1 MKIKVHF
8 SVFHCNLYIYAFDF
22 WQVSL
27 QQCSFGVYVCC
38 KKCILL
44 VWSECSE
51 KLLDHWRRQTCT
63 RSVVAYVQLT
73 ETDDVTNE
81 LACLRYLFPKRYE
94 TRLEQCCRPISVLY
108 SSHTSVLLQSET
120 LLKILPDR
128 GISSSFCFSFVFVIS
143 RVLVCAALPWANRQ
157 PNTLQKL
164 YTWNSH
170 FWVYVQNSPWQLA
183 KELVRLLVQLWAVRW
198 QQQGRIQMGRLNS
211 SGSSSKAW
219 TRNRLLF
226 LSRWSACNC
235 HCNTK
240 TNKLAVLHSLGT
252 FIFPGPET

>member
-1 MKIKVHF
+1 M
-8 SVFHCNLYIYAFDF
+8 Y
-22 WQVSL
+22 
-27 QQCSFGVYVCC
+27 SFGLIRMQWETAWSLKETDLHQVCC
-38 KKCILL
+38 SLRPAHRNGWCYKWVCM
-44 VWSECSE
+44 SELPIS
-51 KLLDHWRRQTCT
+51 
-63 RSVVAYVQLT
+63 
-73 ETDDVTNE
+73 
-81 LACLRYLFPKRYE
+81 KRYE